1 MVGQGSGSG
10 NRLYPHKLVHFE
22 GFWLIRFAAMRSS
35 LAPAAEVPVFQLYGE
50 NGAAP
55 TPDPIHCE
63 SIAERSRLHNWE
75 IRPHRH
81 HGLFQL
87 LWLEDGRAQCVLD
100 EARLDLSGGMA
111 LMVPQH
117 CVHGFQFSPDARGL
131 VVTVAYSLLGALAA
145 SLSEEISQLSIAC
158 SFRLTDAAGRFE
170 TAMRALRAEY
180 DGYDAHRSALMVAQL
195 SIALGCLLRLSEQ
208 RAADSDRAVPAR
220 ARQHVARF
228 VALVDA
234 AYAEQSG
241 LEYYAG
247 QIGISAAHLNASCR
261 QITGQSALSIIHARS
276 MREARRLLVYTS
288 MTIRDVSDALGFSDP
303 AYFTRFFKRN
313 AGLSPRDFRLHARS
327 WNAGSTPVSSS

>member
-1 MVGQGSGSG
+1 
-10 NRLYPHKLVHFE
+10 
-22 GFWLIRFAAMRSS
+22 MRAS
-35 LAPAAEVPVFQLYGE
+35 LTPATEVPVFQLYGE
-50 NGAAP
+50 NGVAP

-87 LWLEDGRAQCVLD
+87 LWLEDGRAQCQLD
-100 EARLDLSGGMA
+100 EARLELSGGAA

-131 VVTVAYSLLGALAA
+131 VVTVTYSLLGALGA
-145 SLSEEISQLSIAC
+145 SLSEAISPLSTAR
-158 SFRLTDAAGRFE
+158 SFRLTDAGAGFE
-170 TAMRALRAEY
+170 VALRALRSEY
-180 DGYDAHRSALMVAQL
+180 EGYDAHRSALMVAQL

-208 RAADSDRAVPAR
+208 RAAERDRVVPAR
-220 ARQHVARF
+220 SRRHVARF
-228 VALVDA
+228 IALVDV
-234 AYAEQSG
+234 AYAVHSG
-241 LEYYAG
+241 LAYYATT
-247 QIGISAAHLNASCR
+247 IGISTAHLNAACR
-261 QITGQSALSIIHARS
+261 QVTGQSALSIIHARS

-313 AGLSPRDFRLHARS
+313 AGLSPRDFRLHATS
-327 WNAGSTPVSSS
+327 WNTGDAPMSSSRVSA

>member
-1 MVGQGSGSG
+1 M
-10 NRLYPHKLVHFE
+10 PP
-22 GFWLIRFAAMRSS
+22 S
-35 LAPAAEVPVFQLYGE
+35 LAPTAGVPIFQLYGE

-87 LWLEDGRAQCVLD
+87 LWLEDGRAQCLLD
-100 EARLDLSGGMA
+100 EARLDLFGGMA

-145 SLSEEISQLSIAC
+145 SLSEEIAHLSTAR
-158 SFRLTDAAGRFE
+158 SFHLSDAGGHVE
-170 TAMRALRAEY
+170 NAMQALLAEY
-180 DGYDAHRSALMVAQL
+180 DGYDVHRSALMVAHV
-195 SIALGCLLRLSEQ
+195 SIAFGSLLRLSEQ
-208 RAADSDRAVPAR
+208 RATDSDRVVPAR

-228 VALVDA
+228 MTLVDA
-234 AYAEQSG
+234 AYAAQSR
-241 LEYYAG
+241 LAYYAS

-261 QITGQSALSIIHARS
+261 EVTGQSALSIIHARS

-288 MTIRDVSDALGFSDP
+288 MTVRDVSDALGFSDP

-313 AGLSPRDFRLHARS
+313 AGLSPRDFRLHASS
-327 WNAGSTPVSSS
+327 WNADGVPVSLPSAPA